1 GVVVSHNNIHSIA
14 DIYHDA
20 TSVDTKDLCIVWGE
34 NIEDGR
40 YLDVKFWSGP
50 FTCYARWPAG
60 VRFDMTAIS
69 NNHLITSDP
78 EVRRTI
84 GAVRIGD
91 QVRLRG
97 LLVDYQ
103 MDDWEGF
110 WRRTS
115 TQRDD
120 TVCEVFYV
128 ESVAIVEPATPGWY
142 ALFGFARFLLVALP
156 LLWVA
161 LFTLQVRRGES
172 VQVGRL

>member
-1 GVVVSHNNIHSIA
+1 MLFRS
-14 DIYHDA
+14 
-20 TSVDTKDLCIVWGE
+20 T
-34 NIEDGR
+34 
-40 YLDVKFWSGP
+40 WS
-50 FTCYARWPAG
+50 
-60 VRFDMTAIS
+60 
-69 NNHLITSDP
+69 
-78 EVRRTI
+78 TI

-128 ESVAIVEPATPGWY
+128 ESVAIADPATPGWY